1 MPKLNLVVATVLS
14 SLALSACVVAPYPGR
29 AVYGAPGPGY
39 GQPLPGY
46 GQPVPGYG
54 QPVPGYDQ
62 PVVVVDI
69 APPAPYV
76 EMVPAMP
83 YPGAF
88 WIGGYW
94 GWNGGRH
101 QWVPGRWDRPR
112 AGYAYHPHT
121 WVQQGGRWHL
131 QGGGWVRG

>member
-1 MPKLNLVVATVLS
+1 MPRFNLLVAAALS

-39 GQPLPGY
+39 GQPVPGY
-46 GQPVPGYG
+46 GYG